1 MKIFDIPKELQEI
14 IEILEHREREFEI
27 LWNPNVLRSGKKII
41 ERLFGDIELQGIEPS
56 LSGSYINVIPP
67 VGHPGPCRS
76 VLLVAIGSLD
86 SIENRILEAVEHIY
100 VKCAGITKYVI
111 FYAAKWNQEIWIRH
125 EQSFRPGITVVLK
138 IPSVPA
144 VRLV

>member
-1 MKIFDIPKELQEI
+1 MYKRQ
-14 IEILEHREREFEI
+14 ILEHWEREFEI

-41 ERLFGDIELQGIEPS
+41 ERLFRDTKLRGIEPS
-56 LSGSYINVIPP
+56 LSGSHINVIPP
-67 VGHPGPCRS
+67 VGHPGPCCS
-76 VLLVAIGSLD
+76 ILLVAIGSWD
-86 SIENRILEAVEHIY
+86 SIEKRILEAVEHTY
-100 VKCAGITKYVI
+100 VKCARITKYVI
-111 FYAAKWNQEIWIRH
+111 FYAAKWDQEIWIRH